1 MSAVVSRCGVT
12 VTPSGQ
18 IALKRYQS
26 VPVRNKNW
34 MMDGQMDRISGE
46 TSNCCPFSSVT
57 VDKTDYMVGSYGPR
71 DAEYDFLT
79 SLEETPTG
87 LMARGQYSIKSK
99 FTDDDKHDLLSWEW
113 NLNIKKDWTD

>member
-1 MSAVVSRCGVT
+1 
-12 VTPSGQ
+12 
-18 IALKRYQS
+18 
-26 VPVRNKNW
+26 
-34 MMDGQMDRISGE
+34 MDGWMRGCMDVVPLSGE
-46 TSNCCPFSSVT
+46 ISDCAVHFLLST

-79 SLEETPTG
+79 SLEEAPTG
-87 LMARGQYSIKSK
+87 LLARGQYNIKSK

>member
-1 MSAVVSRCGVT
+1 MRAVHRLLS
-12 VTPSGQ
+12 P
-18 IALKRYQS
+18 
-26 VPVRNKNW
+26 
-34 MMDGQMDRISGE
+34 
-46 TSNCCPFSSVT
+46 

-71 DAEYDFLT
+71 DVEYDFLT

-87 LMARGQYSIKSK
+87 LMARGQYTIKSK